1 MERSFNAPP
10 HPQDSVGVYQQAGRE
25 PPRSSSRRAAWVFIA
40 WSRAR
45 HKQRKAISPPSTL
58 YDKDIVEVRRGRL
71 AMATAFRWGALGLVR
86 HLFESGTCAGLSDA
100 RLLERFV
107 THRDEAAFA
116 ALLARHGS
124 LVLNTCRTVLKDL
137 NAADDAFQATFVL
150 LFRKAG
156 SIRGRDA
163 VGAWLHRVAYRTALE
178 AQSAAA
184 RRREVEQAAGRL
196 RGVETRAPD
205 DSGAVLHEEIER
217 LPDRFR
223 LPVVLCDLEGLT
235 RDQAADHLGC
245 TEGALRNRLAKGRDL
260 LRRRLTRRGITGA
273 VPFVAPPSLPE
284 SLLATTLRAAAGD
297 ASEAVATLVTAAMPG
312 WILGRFWA
320 TAVVMLTLALGTA
333 VALWGAGFLVPGGT
347 PPTTRSQPV
356 QAPAAPPRPRRHPLP
371 LSDRR
376 RPPRSPPSPK
386 RSPSTRRCRTEVAPG
401 EARGGPDRSAGRRG
415 TDPRPG
421 RTAYRGRDRPRGG
434 RPGTPGGQVRCV
446 PRRGQAAGQASGRFA
461 LHVQGA
467 AGRGSFRRTE
477 GAVVSGETRP
487 GETPPSDP

>member
-1 MERSFNAPP
+1 
-10 HPQDSVGVYQQAGRE
+10 
-25 PPRSSSRRAAWVFIA
+25 
-40 WSRAR
+40 
-45 HKQRKAISPPSTL
+45 
-58 YDKDIVEVRRGRL
+58 
-71 AMATAFRWGALGLVR
+71 MATAFRWGALGLVR
-86 HLFESGTCAGLSDA
+86 HLFESGTCTGLSDA

-116 ALLARHGS
+116 ALVARHGS
-124 LVLNTCRTVLKDL
+124 LVLNTCQTVLKDL

-284 SLLATTLRAAAGD
+284 SLVATTLRAAAGD

-333 VALWGAGFLVPGGT
+333 VALWARVFWFRAGHRRPPG
-347 PPTTRSQPV
+347 PNLSRLRPR
-356 QAPAAPPRPRRHPLP
+356 PPRPRRHPLP

-386 RSPSTRRCRTEVAPG
+386 RSPSAPSM
-401 EARGGPDRSAGRRG
+401 PDRS
-415 TDPRPG
+415 
-421 RTAYRGRDRPRGG
+421 RPRGSPR
-434 RPGTPGGQVRCV
+434 RPGPVRRSSRDGSSTWKDGLSRARPSAWRSSRR
-446 PRRGQAAGQASGRFA
+446 PRRASSMRSSTRSSGWASVRTICPTRTGRRRKG
-461 LHVQGA
+461 LLPEDRG
-467 AGRGSFRRTE
+467 GRRFWRDS
-477 GAVVSGETRP
+477 AW
-487 GETPPSDP
+487 

>member
-71 AMATAFRWGALGLVR
+71 AMATAFRWGTLGLVR
-86 HLFESGTCAGLSDA
+86 HLFESGTCTGLSDA

-116 ALLARHGS
+116 ALVARHGS

-284 SLLATTLRAAAGD
+284 SLVATTLRAAAGD
-297 ASEAVATLVTAAMPG
+297 ASEAVATLVTAAMRG
-312 WILGRFWA
+312 WILGRFSA
-320 TAVVMLTLALGTA
+320 AAVVMLTLALGTA

-347 PPTTRSQPV
+347 PPTTRPQPV

-386 RSPSTRRCRTEVAPG
+386 RSPSAPSMPDQSRPRGSPRRPGPVRRSSRDGSSTWKDGLSRARPSAWRSSRRPRRASSMRSSTRSSGWASVRTICPT
-401 EARGGPDRSAGRRG
+401 RTGRRRKG
-415 TDPRPG
+415 LLPEE
-421 RTAYRGRDRPRGG
+421 RGG
-434 RPGTPGGQVRCV
+434 RPFWRDS
-446 PRRGQAAGQASGRFA
+446 AW
-461 LHVQGA
+461 
-467 AGRGSFRRTE
+467 
-477 GAVVSGETRP
+477 
-487 GETPPSDP
+487 

>member
-1 MERSFNAPP
+1 
-10 HPQDSVGVYQQAGRE
+10 
-25 PPRSSSRRAAWVFIA
+25 
-40 WSRAR
+40 
-45 HKQRKAISPPSTL
+45 
-58 YDKDIVEVRRGRL
+58 
-71 AMATAFRWGALGLVR
+71 MATAFRWGTLGLVR
-86 HLFESGTCAGLSDA
+86 HLFESGTCTGLSDA

-116 ALLARHGS
+116 ALVARHGS
-124 LVLNTCRTVLKDL
+124 LVLNTCQTVLKDL

-156 SIRGRDA
+156 SIRDRDA

-184 RRREVEQAAGRL
+184 RRRDVEQAAGRL
-196 RGVETRAPD
+196 RGVETRPPD

-223 LPVVLCDLEGLT
+223 LPVVLCDLQGLT

-284 SLLATTLRAAAGD
+284 SLVATTLRAAAGD
-297 ASEAVATLVTAAMPG
+297 ASEAVATLVTAAMRG
-312 WILGRFWA
+312 WILGRFSA
-320 TAVVMLTLALGTA
+320 AAVVIPILALGTA
-333 VALWGAGFLVPGGT
+333 VALWGAGLRVPGGI
-347 PPTTRSQPV
+347 PPTTGPQPV
-356 QAPAAPPRPRRHPLP
+356 QAPAAPPQPRRHPLP

-386 RSPSTRRCRTEVAPG
+386 RSPSAPPM
-401 EARGGPDRSAGRRG
+401 PDQS
-415 TDPRPG
+415 
-421 RTAYRGRDRPRGG
+421 RPRGSPQ
-434 RPGTPGGQVRCV
+434 RPGLVRRSWSIGLYKGMHTFFTVAKRGKCFSSMALSRSAPWRASGPTAACKTHSPASRPLVVIVRCRLV
-446 PRRGQAAGQASGRFA
+446 CRPLSCISIAGMPPTRRRAGAPAPRSRRMHRRRSAA
-461 LHVQGA
+461 
-467 AGRGSFRRTE
+467 
-477 GAVVSGETRP
+477 
-487 GETPPSDP
+487 